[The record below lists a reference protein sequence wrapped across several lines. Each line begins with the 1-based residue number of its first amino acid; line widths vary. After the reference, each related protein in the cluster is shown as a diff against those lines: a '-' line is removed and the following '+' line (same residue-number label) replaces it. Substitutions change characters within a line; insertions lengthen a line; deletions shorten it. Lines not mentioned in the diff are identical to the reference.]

1 MVCENTLLKEQ
12 IEDLEQ
18 NDVCNFFVFSVI
30 VHVMD
35 KQGRNP
41 FSVGQKN
48 CFNNES
54 FYDLLG
60 LCGYITIR
68 RFLQRQ

>member
-1 MVCENTLLKEQ
+1 MMYA
-12 IEDLEQ
+12 I
-18 NDVCNFFVFSVI
+18 FFVFSVI

-41 FSVGQKN
+41 FSVEQKN

-54 FYDLLG
+54 FYELVG